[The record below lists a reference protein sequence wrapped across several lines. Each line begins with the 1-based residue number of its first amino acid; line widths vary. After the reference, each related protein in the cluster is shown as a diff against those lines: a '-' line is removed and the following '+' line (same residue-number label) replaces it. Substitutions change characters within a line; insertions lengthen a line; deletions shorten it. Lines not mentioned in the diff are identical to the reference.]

1 MPWRHLSEQ
10 QWTRIKEHLPARTRS
25 PRGGRPAADDRK
37 CFEGILWVLWTGAQ
51 WSELPPRY
59 GPKSTVHDRLRRWT
73 KDGTLESL
81 WRAFLAQLQ
90 EREQIRWDECFVD
103 GTFVPAK
110 KGARAS
116 ARPSGARARSLW
128 YWVMARV
135 LRSEFTWTRRPRRK

>member
-10 QWTRIKEHLPARTRS
+10 QWTRLKEHLPARTRS

-128 YWVMARV
+128 YWLMARV

>member
-128 YWVMARV
+128 YWLMARV

>member
-10 QWTRIKEHLPARTRS
+10 QWARIKEHLPARTRS

-128 YWVMARV
+128 YWLMARV